1 MYPSN
6 EAQLQHLH
14 EHGDPRVF
22 VFGSNVAGLHG
33 GGAAW
38 YARNKLGAEWG
49 VGEGLTGQTYA
60 LPTCYYPGEPV
71 TFDELMVY
79 VDNFLVVARAHP
91 ELTFFVS
98 AVGCGIA
105 GFTEDEVSP
114 LFKDAPPN
122 CDLPPG
128 WRDPVLCKRI
138 VEFSPCEEP
147 AQCGAA
153 ATHLF
158 RYNYMAPDERN
169 PRKIVNHRG
178 GTTLCDAHYTD
189 TKDDPRSITESDR
202 TWVKL

>member
-14 EHGDPRVF
+14 ENGDPRVF

-38 YARNKLGAEWG
+38 YAKNKLGAEWG

-60 LPTCYYPGEPV
+60 LPTCYVPGEPV
-71 TFDELMVY
+71 TFDELIVY
-79 VDNFLVVARAHP
+79 VANFLEVARAHT

-105 GFTEDEVSP
+105 GFEESEVGP
-114 LFKDAPPN
+114 LFKDAPAN

-128 WRDPVLCKRI
+128 WRDPLLCKR
-138 VEFSPCEEP
+138 VLEFGPYEYCDAP
-147 AQCGAA
+147 

-158 RYNYMAPDERN
+158 RYDYMAPDGLN
-169 PRKIVNHRG
+169 PQKIVNYRG
-178 GTTLCDAHYTD
+178 GTCLCEAHYTD